1 MSGLTTDAEL
11 NNISPTVRPERKV
24 ISGKYFVRLEPLDPV
39 SHSESLYAASHRTED
54 KDEIWQYLIDSP
66 CSDLASYVA
75 QLERKATSEDP
86 LFFAIIDL
94 VSGKALGH
102 VALQRIDPIHRV
114 IEVGN
119 VLYGKLLQKTPGA
132 TEVQYLLMQYVFD
145 VLSYR
150 RYEWK
155 CNSLNAPSRRAAERF
170 GFTFEGIFRQHMIVR
185 GRNRDT
191 AWFSILDS
199 EWPRQKA
206 AFEAWLAPSNFDA
219 TGQQRQKLSDFL
231 N

>member
-1 MSGLTTDAEL
+1 MSGLPIGFEVNGIYPAE
-11 NNISPTVRPERKV
+11 RPERKV
-24 ISGKYFVRLEPLDPV
+24 ITGRYYVRLEPLDPAK
-39 SHSESLYAASHRTED
+39 HSESLYAASHRAED
-54 KDEIWQYLIDSP
+54 KDDIWQYLIDSP
-66 CSDLASYVA
+66 CSDLASFVA
-75 QLERKATSEDP
+75 QLERKAASEDP
-86 LFFAIIDL
+86 LFFAIVDL
-94 VSGKALGH
+94 VSGKAQGH

-114 IEVGN
+114 IEIGN
-119 VLYGKLLQKTPGA
+119 VLYGKSLQKTPGA

-155 CNSLNAPSRRAAERF
+155 CNSFNAPSRRAAERF
-170 GFTFEGIFRQHMIVR
+170 GFSFEGIFRQHMIVR

-191 AWFSILDS
+191 AWYSILDS

-206 AFEAWLAPSNFDA
+206 AFEAWLSPSNFDA
-219 TGQQRQKLSDFL
+219 NGQQRKKLSDFV